1 MTSMRTRLALAAAA
15 IVVTIAGVAAQKGE
29 VGPKVEK
36 TYGDGLPRDRDR
48 IVFRDDQ
55 YPFWPLTPEQQAYA
69 SINGARMKQHV
80 VNLAQDR
87 AARSRRR
94 ATSGGAGCQARR
106 PTRKAWPT

>member
-1 MTSMRTRLALAAAA
+1 MRTRWAVAVAAVT
-15 IVVTIAGVAAQKGE
+15 ITIAGVAAQKGE

-80 VNLAQDR
+80 VDLANIALKYREPGHEGRGRLPGTAEDE
-87 AARSRRR
+87 
-94 ATSGGAGCQARR
+94 AG
-106 PTRKAWPT
+106 